1 MKLLHTADWHLGA
14 RLGRHDRLPDQ
25 QAAVRAV
32 LAAARAQEP
41 DLILHAGDLFDAAR
55 PVYEALET
63 GVQALGR
70 LAEIAPTVV
79 LSGNH
84 DSPALFRVIDRLAE
98 AARPRRLW
106 MVSEPRVLTFE
117 ELAPEPVAV
126 ACVPFISA
134 GAGAA
139 ISATDPAAGDP
150 ERPAGT
156 YADTVRTLN
165 DRLLEEAQHI
175 AGARGI
181 VLYAAHLHLHGARP
195 GRSERRL
202 TVGEDYAAHAAG
214 LERALYCAFGHIHD
228 PQLLPGGVARG
239 RYAGSLVPLDYGEQV
254 QRKQV
259 VLVSIAGEVRA
270 EPCEIAT
277 GRPLVEFDGT
287 LEELQRRAADGGLD
301 DHILKARV
309 RSADPIPDLADRLFE
324 RSPRC
329 VVFDLHNAPANQ
341 AAQAVSAAAGPGE
354 EPALVDQFLE
364 WRASAA
370 RGVRAPHEQVAELF
384 SAALAGAG
392 GETAP
397 DLGVAELDTRA
408 RRVLAALAAAPAGG

>member
-32 LAAARAQEP
+32 LAAARAQQP

-63 GVQALGR
+63 GVLALGR

-106 MVSEPRVLTFE
+106 MVSHPCVLTFD
-117 ELAPEPVAV
+117 ELAPEPVVV

-139 ISATDPAAGDP
+139 ISAGDAAADP

-165 DRLLEEAQHI
+165 DRLLEEAQQA

-181 VLYAAHLHLHGARP
+181 VLYTAHLHLHGARP

-259 VLVSIAGEVRA
+259 VLVSIAEEVRA

-329 VVFDLHNAPANQ
+329 VVFDLHNAPANR
-341 AAQAVSAAAGPGE
+341 AAQAVSAAAGPDE

-370 RGVRAPHEQVAELF
+370 RGVRAPHWQVAELF
-384 SAALAGAG
+384 SAALAGVG

-397 DLGVAELDTRA
+397 DLGVAELDARA

>member
-32 LAAARAQEP
+32 LAAARAQQP
-41 DLILHAGDLFDAAR
+41 DLIVHAGDLFDAAR

-63 GVQALGR
+63 GVLALGR

-98 AARPRRLW
+98 AVRPRRLW
-106 MVSEPRVLTFE
+106 MVSQPRVLTFD

-139 ISATDPAAGDP
+139 ISAGDAAADP

-165 DRLLEEAQHI
+165 DRLLEEAQHA

-181 VLYAAHLHLHGARP
+181 VLYTAHLHLHGARP

-259 VLVSIAGEVRA
+259 VLVSIAEEVRA

-329 VVFDLHNAPANQ
+329 VVFDLHNAPANR
-341 AAQAVSAAAGPGE
+341 AAQAVSDAAGPGE

-384 SAALAGAG
+384 SAALAGVG
-392 GETAP
+392 GETAS
-397 DLGVAELDTRA
+397 DLGVAELDARA

>member
-32 LAAARAQEP
+32 LEVARAQQP
-41 DLILHAGDLFDAAR
+41 DLIVHAGDLFDAAR
-55 PVYEALET
+55 PAYEALET

-70 LAEIAPTVV
+70 LAEVAPTVV

-84 DSPALFRVIDRLAE
+84 DSPALFRVIDRLAA

-106 MVSEPRVLTFE
+106 MVSAPRVLTFE
-117 ELAPEPVAV
+117 ELAPQPVAV

-134 GAGAA
+134 GAGAG
-139 ISATDPAAGDP
+139 PAAGAA

-156 YADTVRTLN
+156 YADTVRDVN
-165 DRLLEEAQHI
+165 DDLLAEARRT
-175 AGARGI
+175 AGTRGV

-239 RYAGSLVPLDYGEQV
+239 RYAGSLVPLDYGERV

-259 VLVSIAGEVRA
+259 VLVSIDDEVRV

-287 LEELQRRAADGGLD
+287 LEEFERRAADGGLD
-301 DHILKARV
+301 GHILKARV
-309 RSADPIPDLADRLFE
+309 RSPDPIPDLADRLFA

-341 AAQAVSAAAGPGE
+341 AAQAIAAADPGE
-354 EPALVDQFLE
+354 ELSLVEQFLE

-370 RGVRAPHEQVAELF
+370 RGVSAPHEQVAELF
-384 SAALAGAG
+384 SAALASAGA
-392 GETAP
+392 ETAP
-397 DLGVAELDTRA
+397 DLGVAELDARA
-408 RRVLAALAAAPAGG
+408 ERVLAALAAAAPGG

>member
-25 QAAVRAV
+25 QAAIRAV
-32 LAAARAQEP
+32 LEVARAERP
-41 DLILHAGDLFDAAR
+41 DLIVHAGDLFDAAR
-55 PVYEALET
+55 PAYEALET

-70 LAEIAPTVV
+70 LAEVAPTVV

-84 DSPALFRVIDRLAE
+84 DSPALFRVIDRLAS

-106 MVSEPRVLTFE
+106 LVSAPSVLPFE
-117 ELAPEPVAV
+117 DLAPEQVAV

-134 GAGAA
+134 GAGAGM
-139 ISATDPAAGDP
+139 AAGES
-150 ERPAGT
+150 ERSAGT
-156 YADTVRTLN
+156 YADTVRAVN
-165 DRLLEEAQHI
+165 DRLLVEAQRA
-175 AGARGI
+175 AGARGV
-181 VLYAAHLHLHGARP
+181 VLYAAHLHLDGARP

-228 PQLLPGGVARG
+228 PQLLPGGTARG
-239 RYAGSLVPLDYGEQV
+239 RYAGSLVPLDYGERE

-259 VLVSIAGEVRA
+259 VLVTIDDEVSV
-270 EPCEIAT
+270 EECEIAG
-277 GRPLVEFDGT
+277 GRPLTAFDGT
-287 LEELQRRAADGGLD
+287 LEEFERRASDGGLD
-301 DHILKARV
+301 GHILKARV
-309 RSADPIPDLADRLFE
+309 LSADPIPDLADRLFA

-341 AAQAVSAAAGPGE
+341 AAQAISAADPGE
-354 EPALVDQFLE
+354 EPSLVEQFLE

-370 RGVRAPHEQVAELF
+370 RGVSAPDRQVAELF

-392 GETAP
+392 AETAP
-397 DLGVAELDTRA
+397 DLGVADLEARA
-408 RRVLAALAAAPAGG
+408 RQVLAALDAAAPEG

>member
-32 LAAARAQEP
+32 LAAARAQQP

-63 GVQALGR
+63 GVLALGR

-106 MVSEPRVLTFE
+106 MVSHPRVLTFD

-139 ISATDPAAGDP
+139 ISAGDAAADP

-165 DRLLEEAQHI
+165 DRLLEEAQQA

-239 RYAGSLVPLDYGEQV
+239 RYAGSLVPLDYSEQV

-259 VLVSIAGEVRA
+259 VLVSIAEEVRA

-329 VVFDLHNAPANQ
+329 VVFDLHNAPANR
-341 AAQAVSAAAGPGE
+341 AAQAVSAAAGPDE

-384 SAALAGAG
+384 SAALAGVG

-397 DLGVAELDTRA
+397 DLGVAKLDARA

>member
-32 LAAARAQEP
+32 LAAARAQQP

-63 GVQALGR
+63 GVLALGR

-106 MVSEPRVLTFE
+106 MVSHPCVLTFD

-139 ISATDPAAGDP
+139 ISAGDAAADP

-156 YADTVRTLN
+156 YADTVSTLN
-165 DRLLEEAQHI
+165 DRLLEEAQQ
-175 AGARGI
+175 AVGARGI
-181 VLYAAHLHLHGARP
+181 VLYTAHLHLHGARP

-259 VLVSIAGEVRA
+259 VLVSIAEEVRA

-287 LEELQRRAADGGLD
+287 LEELQRRAAGGGLD

-329 VVFDLHNAPANQ
+329 VVFDLHNAPANR
-341 AAQAVSAAAGPGE
+341 AAQAVSDAAGPDE

-384 SAALAGAG
+384 SAALAGVG

-397 DLGVAELDTRA
+397 DLGVAELDARA

>member
-32 LAAARAQEP
+32 LAAARAQQP

-63 GVQALGR
+63 GVLALGR

-106 MVSEPRVLTFE
+106 MVSQPRVLTFD

-139 ISATDPAAGDP
+139 ISAGDAAADP

-165 DRLLEEAQHI
+165 DRLLEEAQQA

-181 VLYAAHLHLHGARP
+181 VLYSAHLHLHGARP

-259 VLVSIAGEVRA
+259 VLVSIAEEVRA

-329 VVFDLHNAPANQ
+329 VVFDLHNAPANR
-341 AAQAVSAAAGPGE
+341 AAQAVSAAGPDE

-384 SAALAGAG
+384 SAALAGVG

-397 DLGVAELDTRA
+397 DLGVAELDDRA